1 MRDIDRK
8 VLKKIGDDGITFD
21 GVLEIIDR
29 MSKSELKKSFEDDCL
44 FQTDKYFA
52 KNVINMLLRYRLI
65 KKEGNKFQKVE
76 KKKKEEEK
84 KD

>member
-29 MSKSELKKSFEDDCL
+29 MSKTELKKSFEDDCL

-52 KNVINMLLRYRLI
+52 KNVINMLLRYKLI
-65 KKEGNKFQKVE
+65 KKEGNKFIKIE
-76 KKKKEEEK
+76 KNKKEEEK
-84 KD
+84 

>member
-8 VLKKIGDDGITFD
+8 VLKKIGENGITFD

-52 KNVINMLLRYRLI
+52 KNVIDMLLRYRII
-65 KKEGNKFQKVE
+65 KKEGNKFLKVE

-84 KD
+84 K